1 MLVGCQCFMK
11 AFVEIRDFS
20 FSFFILFQTI
30 VKQVLTNW
38 DKLLPVRDTR
48 VKVFCL
54 FSGATC
60 YVPSTSANLSNE
72 SYKLLW
78 CKFCGSC
85 WEQAAK
91 CSVCSRTGSPSHIL
105 CIGFCYLKG
114 MEKAVATWGGERP
127 WGKKGNTYTSL
138 TLFWHGSGMKHTTL
152 SVFTSVNT
160 VSA

>member
-1 MLVGCQCFMK
+1 MK

-20 FSFFILFQTI
+20 FSFFILFQTV

-48 VKVFCL
+48 VKVFRL

-60 YVPSTSANLSNE
+60 YVPSRSANLSNK

-78 CKFCGSC
+78 CKLRGSC

-91 CSVCSRTGSPSHIL
+91 CSLCGRTGSPIHIL
-105 CIGFCYLKG
+105 CVGFCYLKG
-114 MEKAVATWGGERP
+114 MEKAVATWREKGLG
-127 WGKKGNTYTSL
+127 GKKKRKHTSL
-138 TLFWHGSGMKHTTL
+138 TLFWHSSGMKHITL

-160 VSA
+160 VPA